1 MTGEPDLAALTDQ
14 LEEARRLGFFGP
26 RPVSEQIDHASAFAA
41 VLEDCG
47 AGPASFLDLGSGGG
61 LPGLLLA
68 ARWGS
73 QTGTLLDASA
83 RRTAFLSR
91 AVVALGFAGRI
102 SVLEGRAE
110 VLGRELGARAA
121 FALIVSRSFAAPA
134 VTAEVGGAFVRLGG
148 VLAVS
153 EPGDRDADD
162 RWPAE
167 GLERLGFSPAVLR
180 QGVGARVAIMTRTAP
195 LDDRWP
201 RAVGIPT
208 KRPLW

>member
-1 MTGEPDLAALTDQ
+1 M
-14 LEEARRLGFFGP
+14 
-26 RPVSEQIDHASAFAA
+26 
-41 VLEDCG
+41 
-47 AGPASFLDLGSGGG
+47 
-61 LPGLLLA
+61 
-68 ARWGS
+68 
-73 QTGTLLDASA
+73 
-83 RRTAFLSR
+83 
-91 AVVALGFAGRI
+91 ALGFAGRI

-110 VLGRELGARAA
+110 VLGRKVGARAA

-167 GLERLGFSPAVLR
+167 GLERLGLSPAVLR
-180 QGVGARVAIMTRTAP
+180 PGVGARVAIMTRTAP
-195 LDDRWP
+195 LDDHWP